1 MSYSEAE
8 TIDDIMSHIR
18 KHDKQQKQNVEKAFQ
33 DFHQFKR

>member
-8 TIDDIMSHIR
+8 MIDDIMSHIR
-18 KHDKQQKQNVEKAFQ
+18 KHANQKKQNVEKAFQ